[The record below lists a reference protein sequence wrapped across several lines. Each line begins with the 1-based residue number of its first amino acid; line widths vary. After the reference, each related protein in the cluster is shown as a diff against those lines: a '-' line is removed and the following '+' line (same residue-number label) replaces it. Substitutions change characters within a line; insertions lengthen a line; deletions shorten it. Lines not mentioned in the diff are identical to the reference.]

1 MPSYGVPS
9 SWDYLPPQLRPEPL
23 REDSGK
29 LVKKSHGG
37 IPEVDVTLKERLQLL
52 VRSAPP
58 GTLVPVEGLAKLID
72 AVEEEGGDLAVE
84 VVGRLAA
91 ERFGRK
97 SVYTPAAVR
106 KWIRSGL
113 RGVRLRAYPS
123 GSGYRVR
130 RRAFEQ
136 FVSAVR
142 DQRVDGGEPNLPVDL
157 VSDPELEDEISL
169 GQRAYAASSR

>member
-1 MPSYGVPS
+1 VT
-9 SWDYLPPQLRPEPL
+9 
-23 REDSGK
+23 
-29 LVKKSHGG
+29 KSRRS
-37 IPEVDVTLKERLQLL
+37 ILEVEVTLKERLQQL

-72 AVEEEGGDLAVE
+72 GAEEEGADLAVE
-84 VVGRLAA
+84 EVGRLAA

-97 SVYTPAAVR
+97 SAYTPAAIR

-130 RRAFEQ
+130 RREFEQ

-142 DQRVDGGEPNLPVDL
+142 NQQVDGGEPVLQRA
-157 VSDPELEDEISL
+157 SGYDPELEDEISL
-169 GQRAYAASSR
+169 GQRAYAANSR

>member
-1 MPSYGVPS
+1 M
-9 SWDYLPPQLRPEPL
+9 
-23 REDSGK
+23 
-29 LVKKSHGG
+29 
-37 IPEVDVTLKERLQLL
+37 KESLQQL

-58 GTLVPVEGLAKLID
+58 GTLVPVEGLAKLIEG
-72 AVEEEGGDLAVE
+72 AEEKGGDLAVE

-97 SVYTPAAVR
+97 SAYTPAAIR

-113 RGVRLRAYPS
+113 RGVRLPAYPS

-130 RRAFEQ
+130 QHDFEQ

-142 DQRVDGGEPNLPVDL
+142 NQQVGGGVPTQPVDL
-157 VSDPELEDEISL
+157 ERDPDLEDEISL

>member
-1 MPSYGVPS
+1 M
-9 SWDYLPPQLRPEPL
+9 
-23 REDSGK
+23 DSI
-29 LVKKSHGG
+29 L
-37 IPEVDVTLKERLQLL
+37 EVEVTVKERLQEL

-72 AVEEEGGDLAVE
+72 GAEEEGGDLAVE
-84 VVGRLAA
+84 EVGRLAA

-97 SVYTPAAVR
+97 SAYTPAAIR

-123 GSGYRVR
+123 GRGYRVR
-130 RRAFEQ
+130 RREFEQ

-142 DQRVDGGEPNLPVDL
+142 DQRADGGEPMLQAD
-157 VSDPELEDEISL
+157 SGFDPELEDEISL

>member
-1 MPSYGVPS
+1 
-9 SWDYLPPQLRPEPL
+9 
-23 REDSGK
+23 
-29 LVKKSHGG
+29 
-37 IPEVDVTLKERLQLL
+37 VTLKERLQLL

-58 GTLVPVEGLAKLID
+58 GTLIPVEGLAKLID
-72 AVEEEGGDLAVE
+72 GAEEEGGDLAVE
-84 VVGRLAA
+84 EVVRLAA

-97 SVYTPAAVR
+97 SAYTPAAIR

-130 RRAFEQ
+130 RRDFEQ

-142 DQRVDGGEPNLPVDL
+142 DQRADGGEPMLQEE
-157 VSDPELEDEISL
+157 SGFDPELEDEISL